1 MRGSGKTAIGQM
13 IAKKLRRDFID
24 LDVYIER
31 TVNKKII
38 KIVEEKGWNH
48 FRELEEQAVDNL
60 SKTKNAV
67 ISTGGGTFIN
77 PANAKKLKKN
87 GLVLL
92 LTADLK
98 TLEKRINFSRKRPPL
113 TSQKSLKKELEQIW
127 KERKKTY
134 LKNADF
140 VYDNSSDKDPEEK
153 AEEILE
159 MLPV

>member
-1 MRGSGKTAIGQM
+1 MRGSGKTAIGQI
-13 IAKKLRRDFID
+13 IAKKLNRDFID
-24 LDVYIER
+24 LDAYIER
-31 TVNKKII
+31 LANKKIT
-38 KIVEEKGWNH
+38 KIVEERGWNH
-48 FRELEEQAVDNL
+48 FRELESQAVEDIA
-60 SKTKNAV
+60 KTKNIV
-67 ISTGGGTFIN
+67 ISTGGGTLIN
-77 PANAKKLKKN
+77 PKNAKKLKKN

-127 KERKKTY
+127 AERKKTY

-153 AEEILE
+153 TEEIIE
-159 MLPV
+159 ILPI